1 MRSIQQRS
9 ESTSLGRPRE
19 FDLDT
24 ALEAAMLVF
33 WRKGYE
39 GASMSD
45 LTASLGVTKP
55 SLYAA
60 FGAKEDLF
68 LAVLDRYDKRTAH
81 FLSGSIRAA
90 TAREVAVGLLRG
102 AAEFHANPDNPPGCL
117 MVQGAL
123 VGSDAGD
130 AARRETR
137 NRRDRLR
144 EAIQER
150 LERALDENDLPS
162 GADPGALARYLVAV
176 MRGMAVEAAS
186 GAGAAELHE
195 IVDVALAAWPASKKH
210 RRRIEELPS
219 LRSKTSKTV
228 SKRSP
233 RS

>member
-1 MRSIQQRS
+1 M
-9 ESTSLGRPRE
+9 TLGRPRE
-19 FDLDT
+19 FDLDA

-45 LTASLGVTKP
+45 LTAALGVTKP

-68 LAVLDRYDKRTAH
+68 RSVLDRYDQRTAH

-102 AAEFHANPDNPPGCL
+102 AAEFHANPANPPGCL

-123 VGSDAGD
+123 VGSDASD

-137 NRRDRLR
+137 DRRDRLR

-150 LERALDENDLPS
+150 LERGLQEDDLPL
-162 GADPGALARYLVAV
+162 GAHPRALARYLVAV

-195 IVDVALAAWPASKKH
+195 IVDVALTAWPALKEQ
-210 RRRIEELPS
+210 RRRVEELLS
-219 LRSKTSKTV
+219 LRSKKSKTV
-228 SKRSP
+228 SETSR
-233 RS
+233 RG

>member
-1 MRSIQQRS
+1 MRSSR
-9 ESTSLGRPRE
+9 ELFETTPLGRPRE

-24 ALEAAMLVF
+24 ALERAMLVF

-60 FGAKEDLF
+60 FGAKEQLF
-68 LAVLDRYDKRTAH
+68 RAVLDRYDKRTAH

-102 AAEFHANPDNPPGCL
+102 AAEFHANPANPPGCL

-123 VGSDAGD
+123 VGADTAGS
-130 AARRETR
+130 ARRETR
-137 NRRDRLR
+137 DRRNRLR

-150 LERALDENDLPS
+150 LEHALREDDLPQ
-162 GADPGALARYLVAV
+162 GADPASLARYLVVV
-176 MRGMAVEAAS
+176 MRGMAVEAAG
-186 GAGAAELHE
+186 GADATELNK
-195 IVDVALAAWPASKKH
+195 IVDVALTAWPASKK
-210 RRRIEELPS
+210 RRRRVGEL
-219 LRSKTSKTV
+219 R
-228 SKRSP
+228 
-233 RS
+233 

>member
-1 MRSIQQRS
+1 MRPIQRRS
-9 ESTSLGRPRE
+9 EPAPLGRPRE
-19 FDLDT
+19 FDLDM

-81 FLSGSIRAA
+81 FLAGSIRAA

-102 AAEFHANPDNPPGCL
+102 AAEFHANPANPPGCL

-150 LERALDENDLPS
+150 LECALDENDLPP
-162 GADPGALARYLVAV
+162 GADPRALARYLVAV

-195 IVDVALAAWPASKKH
+195 IVDVALTAWPALKKQ
-210 RRRIEELPS
+210 RRRVGDLPS
-219 LRSKTSKTV
+219 LRSKRRKNV
-228 SKRSP
+228 SRASAHG
-233 RS
+233 

>member
-1 MRSIQQRS
+1 MRLSRELS
-9 ESTSLGRPRE
+9 ETVSLGRPRE

-45 LTASLGVTKP
+45 LTTSLGITKP

-60 FGAKEDLF
+60 FGNKEQLF
-68 LAVLDRYDKRTAH
+68 RAVLDRYDKQTAH

-102 AAEFHANPDNPPGCL
+102 AAEFHANPANPPGCL

-123 VGSDAGD
+123 VGSDSAGS
-130 AARRETR
+130 ARRETR
-137 NRRDRLR
+137 DRRDRLR

-150 LERALDENDLPS
+150 LEGALREDDLPQ
-162 GADPGALARYLVAV
+162 GADPAALARYLVAV
-176 MRGMAVEAAS
+176 MRGMAVEAAG
-186 GAGAAELHE
+186 GADATELNE
-195 IVDVALAAWPASKKH
+195 IVDVALTAWPASRK
-210 RRRIEELPS
+210 RRRLS
-219 LRSKTSKTV
+219 RG
-228 SKRSP
+228 
-233 RS
+233 

>member
-1 MRSIQQRS
+1 MRLSRQRS
-9 ESTSLGRPRE
+9 EPTPLGRPRE

-68 LAVLDRYDKRTAH
+68 LAVLDRYDNRTAH
-81 FLSGSIRAA
+81 FLAGSIRAV

-102 AAEFHANPDNPPGCL
+102 AAEFHANPANPPGCL

-123 VGSDAGD
+123 VGSHVGD

-137 NRRDRLR
+137 IRRDRLR
-144 EAIQER
+144 EAIEER
-150 LERALDENDLPS
+150 LQHALDQHDLPS
-162 GADPGALARYLVAV
+162 GADPKALARYLVAV

-195 IVDVALAAWPASKKH
+195 IVDVALTAWPTSKKQ
-210 RRRIEELPS
+210 RRRIEESQS
-219 LRSKTSKTV
+219 LQSETSKAV
-228 SKRSP
+228 SKRSD

>member
-1 MRSIQQRS
+1 
-9 ESTSLGRPRE
+9 
-19 FDLDT
+19 
-24 ALEAAMLVF
+24 MLVF

-68 LAVLDRYDKRTAH
+68 RAVLDRYDKRTAH

-102 AAEFHANPDNPPGCL
+102 AAEFHANPANPPGCL

-123 VGSDAGD
+123 VGSDAGE

-137 NRRDRLR
+137 TRRDRLR

-150 LERALDENDLPS
+150 LESALDEGDLPP
-162 GADPGALARYLVAV
+162 GADPKALARYLVAV

-195 IVDVALAAWPASKKH
+195 IVDVALTAWPALKRQ
-210 RRRIEELPS
+210 RRRVEA
-219 LRSKTSKTV
+219 LRSVRSETARAV
-228 SKRSP
+228 SKGSAP
-233 RS
+233 S

>member
-1 MRSIQQRS
+1 MRLSKELS
-9 ESTSLGRPRE
+9 ETVPLGRPRE

-24 ALEAAMLVF
+24 ALEGAMLVF

-60 FGAKEDLF
+60 FGAKEELF
-68 LAVLDRYDKRTAH
+68 TAVLDRYDKRTAH
-81 FLSGSIRAA
+81 FLAGSIHAA

-102 AAEFHANPDNPPGCL
+102 AAEFHANPANPPGCL

-123 VGSDAGD
+123 VGSNASD

-150 LERALDENDLPS
+150 LERALDEDDLPP

-186 GAGAAELHE
+186 GASAAEMHE
-195 IVDVALAAWPASKKH
+195 IVDVALTAWPASKEQG
-210 RRRIEELPS
+210 RRVAALPR
-219 LRSKTSKTV
+219 LRSKASKTV

>member
-1 MRSIQQRS
+1 
-9 ESTSLGRPRE
+9 
-19 FDLDT
+19 
-24 ALEAAMLVF
+24 MLVF

-68 LAVLDRYDKRTAH
+68 NAVLDRYDKRTAH

-102 AAEFHANPDNPPGCL
+102 AAEFHANPANPPGCL

-144 EAIQER
+144 EAIEER
-150 LERALDENDLPS
+150 LARALVEGDLPP
-162 GADPGALARYLVAV
+162 GADPRALARYLVAV

-186 GAGAAELHE
+186 GASAAELHE
-195 IVDVALAAWPASKKH
+195 IVGVALTGWPASTKK
-210 RRRIEELPS
+210 RRRVEDLPS
-219 LRSKTSKTV
+219 LRSKTSKPV

>member
-1 MRSIQQRS
+1 
-9 ESTSLGRPRE
+9 
-19 FDLDT
+19 
-24 ALEAAMLVF
+24 MLVF

-68 LAVLDRYDKRTAH
+68 NAVLDRYDKRTAH

-102 AAEFHANPDNPPGCL
+102 AAEFHADPANPPGCL

-130 AARRETR
+130 GARRETR
-137 NRRDRLR
+137 KRRDRLR
-144 EAIQER
+144 EAIEER
-150 LERALDENDLPS
+150 LARALHEDDLPS
-162 GADPGALARYLVAV
+162 GASPRALARYLVAV

-186 GAGAAELHE
+186 GASATELHE
-195 IVDVALAAWPASKKH
+195 IVDVALTAWPTLKEQL
-210 RRRIEELPS
+210 RRVEESRS
-219 LRSKTSKTV
+219 LRSNTSEAA
-228 SKRSP
+228 SKRTP